1 MDLLDLRDWT
11 EPLVSRC
18 VSVLKTHVTTTQT
31 EAFKKTYVAVGLF
44 SHSEMTFVLFQ
55 GPPGSPGSPGKPGL
69 VGAKVRSEPRQQV
82 SEVLVERQQE

>member
-1 MDLLDLRDWT
+1 MDLLDLQDWT

-18 VSVLKTHVTTTQT
+18 VSVLKTNVTTTQT
-31 EAFKKTYVAVGLF
+31 ETFKQTHVAVGLI
-44 SHSEMTFVLFQ
+44 SNSEITFVLFQ

-82 SEVLVERQQE
+82 SEVSVERQQK